1 MGGKNR
7 LAEREGFEPS
17 IRFCRILTF
26 QASAFD
32 HSATAPHAL
41 EGAPLG
47 KQVARGNLV
56 ASRRLPLWLVGM
68 RRFGS
73 SPDAEEVEALAR
85 ASLAALPEPFASHL
99 TGIVLTVE
107 DFADDALL
115 ADMGID
121 DPFDLT
127 GLYHGLPIGDKSV
140 EHSGTLPDR
149 ITLFRRAI
157 LDEWAAGSESLEHL
171 VHHILVHEVGHHF
184 GLSDDDMHK
193 LEHLA

>member
-1 MGGKNR
+1 
-7 LAEREGFEPS
+7 
-17 IRFCRILTF
+17 
-26 QASAFD
+26 
-32 HSATAPHAL
+32 
-41 EGAPLG
+41 
-47 KQVARGNLV
+47 
-56 ASRRLPLWLVGM
+56 M
-68 RRFGS
+68 RRFGP
-73 SPDAEEVEALAR
+73 SPDADEIEAIAR
-85 ASLAALPEPFASHL
+85 ASLAALPEPFSSHL
-99 TGIVLTVE
+99 AGVVLTVE

-115 ADMGID
+115 AEMGID

-127 GLYHGLPIGDKSV
+127 GIYQGLPIGDKSV

-184 GLSDDDMHK
+184 GLGDDDMHA